1 MSEQLTSL
9 EIEQWRRTVFERSAW
24 FHAEVLR
31 ALEYML
37 QLHDERERRR
47 KLQRHDVTEQQRT
60 EWLAAPWVFTNCSE
74 MQRDMI
80 AAAVRVMLAS
90 RDKTA

>member
-1 MSEQLTSL
+1 MTEQLTSL

-37 QLHDERERRR
+37 QLHDIMTSLRN
-47 KLQRHDVTEQQRT
+47 LQAEDVTEEQRS
-60 EWLAAPWVFTNCSE
+60 EWMQSAWQYNENQKRT
-74 MQRDMI
+74 QRDMI
-80 AAAVRVMLAS
+80 AAAVRVMLGG
-90 RDKTA
+90 DT